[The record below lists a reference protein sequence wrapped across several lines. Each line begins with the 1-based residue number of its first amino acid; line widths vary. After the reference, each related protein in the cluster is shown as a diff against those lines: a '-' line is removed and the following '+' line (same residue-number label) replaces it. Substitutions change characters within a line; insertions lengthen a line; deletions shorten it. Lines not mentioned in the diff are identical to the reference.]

1 MIRLIGSRLII
12 PKGDSGNFS
21 IPTLYSSSENDIAIF
36 SIFDPMYQKTILTKM
51 IPLTF
56 PTLNFSFSST
66 DTSQLEPKKYRWDI
80 AIYKSPTY
88 DEEGKLTGAEEVHS
102 YFSAYK
108 LPICRI
114 AETTY
119 VPQEEG
125 LCDCKNNFNG

>member
-1 MIRLIGSRLII
+1 
-12 PKGDSGNFS
+12 
-21 IPTLYSSSENDIAIF
+21 
-36 SIFDPMYQKTILTKM
+36 MYQKTILTKM